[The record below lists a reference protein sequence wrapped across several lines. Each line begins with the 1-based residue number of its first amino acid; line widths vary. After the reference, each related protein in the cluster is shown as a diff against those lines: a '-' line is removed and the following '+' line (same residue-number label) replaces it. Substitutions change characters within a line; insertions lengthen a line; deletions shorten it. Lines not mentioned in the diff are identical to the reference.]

1 MIKVY
6 FLPIID
12 IFLFQYELKFE
23 IGLTLI
29 SIRLLLFRFGDRMI
43 EIQKVDLLT
52 LTIIVKHLNETKVN
66 VIKNTIVV
74 RNSA

>member
-12 IFLFQYELKFE
+12 IFLFSYELKFE

-43 EIQKVDLLT
+43 EHQKVDLLT
-52 LTIIVKHLNETKVN
+52 LTIIVKHLNETEVN